1 MCHTCHLQVYAILEA
16 TAARLPTH
24 DRRTH
29 RLPRLH
35 VHILRQVTHAESG
48 AKHAIITVCT
58 NEFTEAHTVY
68 ELARQ
73 TWSPV
78 PTSIDNRGE
87 RLASTWWMQPRG
99 DEVQHAWTV
108 SEWYIR
114 PQARQ

>member
-1 MCHTCHLQVYAILEA
+1 MLEA
-16 TAARLPTH
+16 TAARLPSY

-35 VHILRQVTHAESG
+35 VHIPRQVTHAESG
-48 AKHAIITVCT
+48 AKHAIIPVCT
-58 NEFTEAHTVY
+58 TEFTEAHTVF

-73 TWSPV
+73 TFDPV
-78 PTSIDNRGE
+78 PADIDSRRE

-99 DEVQHAWTV
+99 DEVQHDWTV
-108 SEWYIR
+108 SEWYTR